1 MPQTS
6 AMKNLGITLD
16 FGSQPSLDSN
26 ATLDEIVAGAQEL
39 FVEGTKNLVLVM
51 TEKLYK
57 DLREKEEELKR
68 REVVLAQRERA
79 INDSTLAMMN
89 GDMMNQPMM
98 GGMMGQP
105 MMSGMMQQPMMG
117 QPMMGQPMM
126 QQPVQAQ
133 VPPQTDQANGQV

>member
-1 MPQTS
+1 
-6 AMKNLGITLD
+6 MKNLGITLD

-39 FVEGTKNLVLVM
+39 FIEGTKNLVLVM

-57 DLREKEEELKR
+57 DLREKEEELKK

-79 INDSTLAMMN
+79 INDSTLALMN

-105 MMSGMMQQPMMG
+105 MMGQPMMGGMMGQPMMG

-126 QQPVQAQ
+126 QQPVGTQ